1 MANFEKNEFKFP
13 DEVKGEDKVDF
24 EVPAEDEDKI
34 DIEIEDDTPPQDRNR
49 APAPQDLVDELEKD
63 ELEDYSEKVKIKL
76 KQLKRVWHD
85 ERRAKEAIDRERQ
98 EALNIAQRLLE
109 ENKSL
114 KNKTVEY
121 GKKDADRDLAEAR
134 QQYKEAYEAGDS
146 ERLIEAQIGR
156 AHV

>member
-1 MANFEKNEFKFP
+1 MPDFEKNEFKFP
-13 DEVKGEDKVDF
+13 DETKAEEKVDF
-24 EVPAEDEDKI
+24 EVPAEDEEKI

-49 APAPQDLVDELEKD
+49 APAPQELVDELEKD

-109 ENKSL
+109 ENKTL
-114 KNKTVEY
+114 KSKTVEY

-134 QQYKEAYEAGDS
+134 QQDRKS
-146 ERLIEAQIGR
+146 TRLNSS
-156 AHV
+156 H